1 MFIKVL
7 NGVVFLLSETG
18 RILFISDSIEKHIGY
33 TQVVMYLQLVR
44 FSTVFSLYFLSVKI
58 LLSARKAIVF
68 LSCLLSTFFSYT
80 LQKRTCCNDDSLIK
94 VNFNKI

>member
-33 TQVVMYLQLVR
+33 TQVVMCLQVHTG
-44 FSTVFSLYFLSVKI
+44 SDVPSG
-58 LLSARKAIVF
+58 
-68 LSCLLSTFFSYT
+68 T
-80 LQKRTCCNDDSLIK
+80 LR
-94 VNFNKI
+94 